1 MNINKTILFFVFA
14 LFLSGCDTDDNDPT
28 STSTPAIPKSLSIT
42 SDKLEVEVGD
52 VITLTVKDDQDND
65 VTSLSTILV
74 DGESNTG
81 NTFSPPASGSYEI
94 NATYLS
100 LTSNVISVTAIEPVS
115 LTTINVT
122 VSESV
127 VFIERTIAFS
137 AEAVYSDNSIIDK
150 TSESKF
156 YVDDVLISGNEY
168 TRDQEGTIEVKA
180 EFESIISSA
189 AQVEF
194 VYRPSDGFSKKAV
207 VEDYTHTLCGWCPK
221 VSYAASLVEAKTD
234 KVFFVYIH
242 SVSSGA
248 LSNDFGIQMINANNI
263 MAWPTPYIDRSTEW
277 TGPQQKDHL
286 NEALDA
292 ASGTVNVGLA
302 VGSTLNGST
311 LQMTISTGF
320 LEDMTDVK
328 LVVFVLEDG
337 VIADQSNYTSYYG
350 GGNTI
355 TDFEHNG
362 VLRYAATDVFGDTT
376 PSTIGIHEQS
386 FTVDLSSYG
395 VLDPSKTAVIAML
408 VNETGRALNA
418 QYAPANQTQ
427 NFD

>member
-1 MNINKTILFFVFA
+1 MNITKTILFFVFA

-28 STSTPAIPKSLSIT
+28 STSTPAIPKSISIT

-137 AEAVYSDNSIIDK
+137 AAAVYSDNSIIDK

-207 VEDYTHTLCGWCPK
+207 VEDYTSVRCHFCPRTK
-221 VSYAASLVEAKTD
+221 YAASLVKAQTD
-234 KVFFVYIH
+234 KAFFVNIYLNSASTELDNEFAEQMH
-242 SVSSGA
+242 S
-248 LSNDFGIQMINANNI
+248 DNNVRGY
-263 MAWPTPYIDRSTEW
+263 PTPFIDRTGIEW
-277 TGPQQKDHL
+277 SYPQPERL
-286 NEALDA
+286 NEVLDA
-292 ASGTVNVGLA
+292 ASGTANVGLA
-302 VGSTLNGST
+302 VESTLNGST

-337 VIADQSNYTSYYG
+337 VLSLQRNSTEYYAPG
-350 GGNTI
+350 WI
-355 TDFEHNG
+355 DDFEHND

-408 VNETGRALNA
+408 VNETGRALNV